1 VEAVLQQ
8 DDQRG
13 AAAERIEEIE
23 TLFAEGG
30 FQHRQTTD
38 YSGIFGR
45 CVVSLSERRA
55 EELKSF

>member
-38 YSGIFGR
+38 YSGILVG
-45 CVVSLSERRA
+45 VS
-55 EELKSF
+55 